1 MPARTGRKHRR
12 GTEAKRLEVAAHLV
26 AELDGEGAVRGI
38 SCGLMA
44 DYVIELGLRALRTQK
59 STQESLM
66 ASSNASSDRS
76 PVAVFTSLI
85 APGTTPVGDQG
96 LPGYQP
102 GRSSPIQGFCM
113 S

>member
-1 MPARTGRKHRR
+1 VIGKSRVDRRVGPRFATFPPKICVMPARTGRKHRR

-66 ASSNASSDRS
+66 AS
-76 PVAVFTSLI
+76 
-85 APGTTPVGDQG
+85 
-96 LPGYQP
+96 
-102 GRSSPIQGFCM
+102 
-113 S
+113 